1 MNLKNLIRTMGIAAF
16 ILLAGCSRLKPAV
29 TPMPQ
34 AQTATAATMAP
45 AIQVVLADG
54 SSVTLAY
61 STVSHLPLQT
71 LTISGKTE
79 QGPTVPDLLAAAGV
93 TQFTQVTI
101 FGLYDKS
108 LTFTPD
114 QLNDN
119 IILALREH
127 AEAVNLES
135 PNIPV
140 DQWVLHVSKV
150 QVQ

>member
-1 MNLKNLIRTMGIAAF
+1 MNLKNLIRTMGIASVL
-16 ILLAGCSRLKPAV
+16 LLAGCSRLKPAS

-34 AQTATAATMAP
+34 SLTATAATMAP
-45 AIQVVLADG
+45 PITVVLADG
-54 SSVTLAY
+54 SSVTMLY

-79 QGPTVPDLLAAAGV
+79 QGPSIPEFLAAAGV
-93 TQFTQVTI
+93 TQFTQVTL

-108 LTFTPD
+108 LTFTRD

-127 AEAVNLES
+127 AMAVNLES

-140 DQWVLHVSKV
+140 DQWVLHVFKV
-150 QVQ
+150 TVQ

>member
-1 MNLKNLIRTMGIAAF
+1 
-16 ILLAGCSRLKPAV
+16 
-29 TPMPQ
+29 MPQ
-34 AQTATAATMAP
+34 SLTATAATMAP

-54 SSVTLAY
+54 SSVTMLY
-61 STVSHLPLQT
+61 STVSNLPL
-71 LTISGKTE
+71 LTIDISGKTE
-79 QGPTVPDLLAAAGV
+79 QGPTVTGFLAAAGV
-93 TQFTQVTI
+93 TQFTQVTF

-119 IILALREH
+119 IILALRSH
-127 AEAVNLES
+127 AGAVNLES

-150 QVQ
+150 TVQ